1 MRFSTT
7 NNNIYPLTIFCILL
21 LFINELNLFIE
32 LYIQEKV
39 KKSHKRKNKTCT
51 ILWLHNRHKNNLW
64 IWYYLIQEYN
74 IIISKLRNYDDC
86 ENVLRFI
93 KDNNNQLKLK

>member
-39 KKSHKRKNKTCT
+39 KKKS
-51 ILWLHNRHKNNLW
+51 
-64 IWYYLIQEYN
+64 
-74 IIISKLRNYDDC
+74 
-86 ENVLRFI
+86 
-93 KDNNNQLKLK
+93 